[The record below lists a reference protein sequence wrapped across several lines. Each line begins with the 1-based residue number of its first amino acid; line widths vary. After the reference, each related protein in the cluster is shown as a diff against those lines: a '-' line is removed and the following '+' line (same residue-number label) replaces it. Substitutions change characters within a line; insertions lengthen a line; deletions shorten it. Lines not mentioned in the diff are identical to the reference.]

1 MKAIIDIHKALC
13 DKEEPEIIVQAP
25 IVCTLFG
32 AFADACQG
40 YSILSCGNLHL
51 TIAISRRKDNL
62 VRVFKSN
69 GNDKKRFAL
78 NALRFRKEDRWANYV
93 KAIIAVLIKDGH
105 SLCGMNITLSGEGLE
120 VDSTSLSTSCG
131 IATILALDDLFHL
144 NLNQQT
150 QVRIVHQANT
160 SFNNETCRIGD
171 ILTILNGIEGQV
183 VFFDHQHSTCKF
195 VEYPFHGESSRYKSI
210 IFDSKVPS
218 QAMIEE
224 NLLAHK
230 LTNRA
235 FHKLQAFYKDL
246 PKRDIPESDITSRI
260 IPIEEKYRQACSYVL
275 RETKITLDALHQ
287 LEQNDVVLYGRLM
300 NRAQV
305 DLRDKLEVTCPE
317 VDWLTKRAS
326 EIDGCIGAKLVFN
339 GISGSVLVMITEEA
353 LPTYLERME
362 DYGHIFG
369 FNPTWKEFYP
379 QGCAKILYSSRH

>member
-1 MKAIIDIHKALC
+1 MKTIIDIHKALC
-13 DKEEPEIIVQAP
+13 EKEEPEVIVQAP

-40 YSILSCGNLHL
+40 YSLLSCGNLSL

-62 VRVFKSN
+62 VRVFKNN
-69 GNDKKRFAL
+69 GSDKKRFAL

-93 KAIIAVLIKDGH
+93 KAVIAVLVKEGH
-105 SLCGMNITLSGEGLE
+105 SLCGMNITLEGDGLSA
-120 VDSTSLSTSCG
+120 DNTSLSTSCG
-131 IATILALDDLFHL
+131 IATILALNEMFSLEL
-144 NLNQQT
+144 QQQT
-150 QVRIVHQANT
+150 LVRIVHQANT

-171 ILTILNGIEGQV
+171 ILTVLNGIKGKV
-183 VFFDHQHSTCKF
+183 VFFDHQHSSSKF
-195 VEYPFHGESSRYKSI
+195 VDYPFENETCLYKSI
-210 IFDSKVPS
+210 IFDSKVPA

-224 NLLAHK
+224 NRLAHEITHVAFNK
-230 LTNRA
+230 L
-235 FHKLQAFYKDL
+235 HSFYKDI
-246 PKRDIPESDITSRI
+246 PKRDIPETDITSRI
-260 IPIEEKYRQACSYVL
+260 TPIEEKYRQICSYVL
-275 RETKITLDALHQ
+275 REAKITYEALHQ

-339 GISGSVLVMITEEA
+339 GTSGSVLVMISEEA
-353 LPTYLERME
+353 LPYYLERME

-369 FNPTWKEFYP
+369 FNPTWKEFFP
-379 QGCAKILYSSRH
+379 QGCARILYSSKR